1 MTAWNDLYPFIR
13 GGDVARTAQ
22 LVAGLDPAER
32 KAVAAEMTE
41 HVRKVFRS
49 GRPWWDGEQRHHIRP
64 LIMVGAGC
72 LGGSAAVAAWL
83 FRREFRWRREDP
95 RDVVRILDLVRDR
108 PEPWR
113 ADLAR
118 RVAARVRL
126 PELDHWELAAALV
139 RETGAEPPDN
149 PAFMAGWLN
158 GLRAETAATDPLL
171 PVLGPRIFESD
182 GLSDGFSAAEAVVV
196 SELVQ
201 GGLLDRRAV
210 LDGVVGR
217 LLRDGQNGL
226 PVLAN
231 LHDWLAPDLDETA
244 ERAKDYVRLLPPA
257 PVPVAES
264 AVARLRALDE
274 AGRLEE
280 ELFAE
285 AVEALTF
292 RPEPRLLRAVLSWLG
307 STAGPRAAGRADV
320 ALRALAEIIGHEAL
334 VLQER
339 AVRLAVPL
347 APVAGEEGREAIRE
361 AAATLPAELRERI
374 AAAYGELPEEDE
386 PAAPA
391 LVAPPAPQ
399 LPPPV
404 ASTEELAREL
414 AGFRGQHDDAYTFER
429 LLAGLAEWSHRAPDA
444 LREALRPWWEQ
455 SRDYYGQNLDDEAEY
470 LLNRAFLAFA
480 APEESRGI
488 TADNWPNG
496 SSPDC
501 GPIDRLYRARAFE
514 LVAVFEGGAGYP
526 VLLAAPTSGTGHVDP
541 EVLLDRLALLEASG
555 ARALPADLAQA
566 LLRLP
571 RDVDAATAAR
581 ARTFTSDAGRA
592 CAAWMSG
599 DRLPDPAVSCEPFST
614 SDYWST
620 HKSIRVALTL
630 PAMEGLDTVWSG
642 YYPDLPNWWAL
653 ALPSHRELAAAHL
666 LPQLAHAVEAK
677 SGVAAVLCDLARC
690 DGPAGTATAY
700 ALAYGMG
707 HADPASR
714 SSTADALLTLAARG
728 ETPVEALGAALAELV
743 TQGYLKLNRVA
754 AALEETTRAGG
765 HEVVWAVAA
774 CLLPSLLPSPLPA
787 DGERPRAGLADLMA
801 AAATAARPA
810 KARADLPA
818 LAAMASRKG
827 SSRVVQEA
835 RRLHRLVAPCES
847 TTVS

>member
-13 GGDVARTAQ
+13 GGDVARTAR
-22 LVAGLDPAER
+22 LVAGLDPADR
-32 KAVAAEMTE
+32 KAVATEMTE
-41 HVRKVFRS
+41 HVRKAVRS
-49 GRPWWDGEQRHHIRP
+49 GRPRWTGEFRHQIRP

-72 LGGSAAVAAWL
+72 LGGSAAVATWL

-95 RDVVRILDLVRDR
+95 RDVERILDLVRDR
-108 PEPWR
+108 PEAWR

-126 PELDHWELAAALV
+126 PDLDNWELAAALL

-158 GLRAETAATDPLL
+158 ELRVESAATDPLL

-182 GLSDGFSAAEAVVV
+182 GLREGLSDADVEII
-196 SELVQ
+196 SEITNA
-201 GGLLDRRAV
+201 GLLDRRAV

-217 LLRDGQNGL
+217 LLRDGQNGMPL
-226 PVLAN
+226 LAN
-231 LHDWLAPDLDETA
+231 LHDRLEPDLDETA

-257 PVPVAES
+257 PVVVAES
-264 AVARLRALDE
+264 AVARLHALDE
-274 AGRLEE
+274 AGRLDE

-307 STAGPRAAGRADV
+307 ATAGPRAAGRADV
-320 ALRALAEIIGHEAL
+320 ALRALAQIIGHEAL

-361 AAATLPAELRERI
+361 AAAVLPAELRERI

-386 PAAPA
+386 PAVPV
-391 LVAPPAPQ
+391 LVAAPAPQ
-399 LPPPV
+399 LPPAI
-404 ASTEELAREL
+404 ASPEELAREL
-414 AGFRGQHDDAYTFER
+414 AAFRGRDDDAHTFER
-429 LLAGLAEWSHRAPDA
+429 LLAGLAEWSHREPGT
-444 LREALRPWWEQ
+444 LREALRPWRE
-455 SRDYYGQNLDDEAEY
+455 SRRHYYGQNLDDHAEY

-496 SSPDC
+496 SSADC
-501 GPIDRLYRARAFE
+501 GPIDRMYRARAFE
-514 LVAVFEGGAGYP
+514 LVAVFERGAGYP

-541 EVLLDRLALLEASG
+541 GVLLDRLALLEASG
-555 ARALPADLAQA
+555 AEALPADLAQA

-571 RDVDAATAAR
+571 RDVDEATAAR

-599 DRLPDPAVSCEPFST
+599 DRLPDPEVSCEPYSET
-614 SDYWST
+614 DYWT
-620 HKSIRVALTL
+620 TYKNVRVTLTL
-630 PAMEGLDTVWSG
+630 PSVQGLDTVWSG
-642 YYPDLPNWWAL
+642 YYPDLLSWWPL
-653 ALPSHRELAAAHL
+653 ALPAHRELAAAHL
-666 LPQLAHAVEAK
+666 LPHLARAVEAK
-677 SGVAAVLCDLARC
+677 TGLAAVLCHLAHC

-700 ALAYGMG
+700 TLAYGMG
-707 HADPASR
+707 SADPAAR
-714 SSTADALLTLAARG
+714 SSTSDALLTLAARG
-728 ETPVEALGAALAELV
+728 ETPVEPLGTVLTRLV
-743 TQGYLKLNRVA
+743 TEGYVKLNRVA
-754 AALEETTRAGG
+754 AALDEAARAGA
-765 HEVVWAVAA
+765 HEAVWAVAA
-774 CLLPSLLPSPLPA
+774 CLLPSLLPA
-787 DGERPRAGLADLMA
+787 DGDRPRAGLADLMA

-810 KARADLPA
+810 NARADMPA

-847 TTVS
+847 VTVS

>member
-13 GGDVARTAQ
+13 GGDVARTAR
-22 LVAGLDPAER
+22 LVAGLGPADR
-32 KAVAAEMTE
+32 KAVAAEATE
-41 HVRKVFRS
+41 HVRKAVR
-49 GRPWWDGEQRHHIRP
+49 GGQPGWAGEFRHHIRP
-64 LIMVGAGC
+64 LMMVGAGC

-83 FRREFRWRREDP
+83 FRREFRRRRQDP
-95 RDVVRILDLVRDR
+95 NDVARILELVRDR

-158 GLRAETAATDPLL
+158 ELRAESAAADPLL
-171 PVLGPRIFESD
+171 PVLGPRVFESD
-182 GLSDGFSAAEAVVV
+182 ALREGFSVAEAMVLD
-196 SELVQ
+196 ELVRA
-201 GGLLDRRAV
+201 GLLGRRAV

-244 ERAKDYVRLLPPA
+244 SRAKDYVRLLPPA

-307 STAGPRAAGRADV
+307 ATAGPRAAGRADV
-320 ALRALAEIIGHEAL
+320 ALRALAETIGHEAL

-347 APVAGEEGREAIRE
+347 APVAGEEGRAAIRE
-361 AAATLPAELRERI
+361 AAATLPSELRERI
-374 AAAYGELPEEDE
+374 AAAYGELPEEYE
-386 PAAPA
+386 PAAPP
-391 LVAPPAPQ
+391 LVAAPAPS

-404 ASTEELAREL
+404 ASPDELAREL
-414 AGFRGQHDDAYTFER
+414 AGFRGQHDDASAFER
-429 LLAGLAEWSHRAPDA
+429 LLAGLAEWSHRAPDV
-444 LREALRPWWEQ
+444 LREALRPWWEHPRH
-455 SRDYYGQNLDDEAEY
+455 SYGQNLDDEAEH

-480 APEESRGI
+480 APEQSRGI
-488 TADNWPNG
+488 TSANWPNG
-496 SSPDC
+496 SSPHC

-514 LVAVFEGGAGYP
+514 LVAVFERGAGHP
-526 VLLAAPTSGTGHVDP
+526 VLLATPTTGTGHVDP

-555 ARALPADLAQA
+555 AEALPADLAQA

-599 DRLPDPAVSCEPFST
+599 DRLPDPEVSCEPYST

-620 HKSIRVALTL
+620 KKSVRVTLTL
-630 PAMEGLDTVWSG
+630 PPVEGLDTVWSHD
-642 YYPDLPNWWAL
+642 YPELPNWWAL

-666 LPQLAHAVEAK
+666 LPHLAHAAEAK
-677 SGVAAVLCDLARC
+677 SGAAAVLGDLAHC
-690 DGPAGTATAY
+690 AGPAGTATAY

-707 HADPASR
+707 HADSASR

-728 ETPVEALGAALAELV
+728 ETPVEALGAALTELI
-743 TQGYLKLNRVA
+743 TDGYLKLNRVSATLDEA
-754 AALEETTRAGG
+754 ARAGG
-765 HEVVWAVAA
+765 HDVVWAVAA
-774 CLLPSLLPSPLPA
+774 RLLAALLPA
-787 DGERPRAGLADLMA
+787 DGDRPRTGLADLMA

-810 KARADLPA
+810 KAQADLPA
-818 LAAMASRKG
+818 LAAMAGRKG
-827 SSRVVQEA
+827 SSRVAQEA
-835 RRLHRLVAPCES
+835 RRLHRLVALGES
-847 TTVS
+847 VTGG

>member
-13 GGDVARTAQ
+13 GGDAARTAW
-22 LVAGLDPAER
+22 LVAGLGPADR
-32 KAVAAEMTE
+32 KAVAAEATE
-41 HVRKVFRS
+41 HVRKAVR
-49 GRPWWDGEQRHHIRP
+49 GGQPGWAGEFRHHIRP
-64 LIMVGAGC
+64 LMMVGAGC

-83 FRREFRWRREDP
+83 FRREFRWRRQDP
-95 RDVVRILDLVRDR
+95 NDVARILELVRDR

-158 GLRAETAATDPLL
+158 ELRAESAAADPLL

-182 GLSDGFSAAEAVVV
+182 ALREGFSVAEAMVLD
-196 SELVQ
+196 ELVRA
-201 GGLLDRRAV
+201 GLLDRRAV

-244 ERAKDYVRLLPPA
+244 SRAKDYVRLLPPA

-307 STAGPRAAGRADV
+307 ATAGPRAAGRADV

-347 APVAGEEGREAIRE
+347 APVAGEEGRAAIRE
-361 AAATLPAELRERI
+361 AAATLPSELRERI

-386 PAAPA
+386 PAAPS
-391 LVAPPAPQ
+391 LVAAPAPS

-404 ASTEELAREL
+404 ASPDELAREL
-414 AGFRGQHDDAYTFER
+414 AGFRGQHDDASAFER
-429 LLAGLAEWSHRAPDA
+429 LLAGLAEWSHRAPDV
-444 LREALRPWWEQ
+444 LREALRPWWEHPRH
-455 SRDYYGQNLDDEAEY
+455 SYGQNLDDEAEH

-480 APEESRGI
+480 APEQSRGI
-488 TADNWPNG
+488 TSANWPNG
-496 SSPDC
+496 SSPHC

-514 LVAVFEGGAGYP
+514 LVAVFERGAGHP
-526 VLLAAPTSGTGHVDP
+526 VLLATPTTGTGHVDP

-555 ARALPADLAQA
+555 AEALPADLAQA

-599 DRLPDPAVSCEPFST
+599 DRLPDPEVSCEPYST

-620 HKSIRVALTL
+620 KKSVRVTLTL
-630 PAMEGLDTVWSG
+630 PAVEGLDTVWSHD
-642 YYPDLPNWWAL
+642 YPELPNWWAL

-666 LPQLAHAVEAK
+666 LPHLAHAAEAK
-677 SGVAAVLCDLARC
+677 SGVAAVLGDLAHC
-690 DGPAGTATAY
+690 AGPAGTATAY

-707 HADPASR
+707 HADSASR

-728 ETPVEALGAALAELV
+728 ETPVEALGAALTELI
-743 TQGYLKLNRVA
+743 TDGYLKLNRVSATLDEA
-754 AALEETTRAGG
+754 ARAGG
-765 HEVVWAVAA
+765 HDVVWAVAA
-774 CLLPSLLPSPLPA
+774 RLLAALLPV
-787 DGERPRAGLADLMA
+787 DGDRPRTGLADLMA

-810 KARADLPA
+810 KAQADLPA
-818 LAAMASRKG
+818 LAAMAGRKG
-827 SSRVVQEA
+827 SSRVAQEA
-835 RRLHRLVAPCES
+835 RRLHRLVALGES
-847 TTVS
+847 VTGG

>member
-22 LVAGLDPAER
+22 LVAGLGPADR
-32 KAVAAEMTE
+32 KAVAAEATE
-41 HVRKVFRS
+41 HVRKSVR
-49 GRPWWDGEQRHHIRP
+49 GGQPWWGGEFRHHIRP
-64 LIMVGAGC
+64 LVMVGVGC
-72 LGGSAAVAAWL
+72 LGGSAAVATWL
-83 FRREFRWRREDP
+83 FRREFRWRRQDP

-113 ADLAR
+113 AELAR

-126 PELDHWELAAALV
+126 PELDHWELAAALL
-139 RETGAEPPDN
+139 RESGAEPPDN
-149 PAFMAGWLN
+149 PAFMAGWL
-158 GLRAETAATDPLL
+158 GELQVESAATDPLL

-182 GLSDGFSAAEAVVV
+182 GLRDGLSAAGALVI
-196 SELVQ
+196 SELVRA
-201 GGLLDRRAV
+201 GLLDRRAV

-231 LHDWLAPDLDETA
+231 LHDWLEPNLDETA
-244 ERAKDYVRLLPPA
+244 ERAEDYVRLLPPA

-320 ALRALAEIIGHEAL
+320 ALRALSGIIGHEAL

-361 AAATLPAELRERI
+361 AAATLPGELRERI

-386 PAAPA
+386 PAVPVP
-391 LVAPPAPQ
+391 VAAPAPQ

-404 ASTEELAREL
+404 ASPGELAREL
-414 AGFRGQHDDAYTFER
+414 AGFRGSRGDAYTFER

-444 LREALRPWWEQ
+444 LREALRPWWEHP
-455 SRDYYGQNLDDEAEY
+455 RHYYGKNLGDEAEH
-470 LLNRAFLAFA
+470 LLHRAFLAFA
-480 APEESRGI
+480 APQESRGI
-488 TADNWPNG
+488 SAANRPDG
-496 SSPDC
+496 SSGDHRA
-501 GPIDRLYRARAFE
+501 IDRLYRARAFE
-514 LVAVFEGGAGYP
+514 LVAVFERGAGYP
-526 VLLAAPTSGTGHVDP
+526 VLLAAPTSGTGHVAA
-541 EVLLDRLALLEASG
+541 ETLLDRLALLEASG
-555 ARALPADLAQA
+555 AEALPADLAQA

-571 RDVDAATAAR
+571 REVDEATAAR
-581 ARTFTSDAGRA
+581 ARTFTSAAGRA

-599 DRLPDPAVSCEPFST
+599 DRLPDPEVSCEPFTST
-614 SDYWST
+614 DYWST
-620 HKSIRVALTL
+620 HACVRVSLTL
-630 PAMEGLDTVWSG
+630 PAMEGLETISSA
-642 YYPDLPNWWAL
+642 YYPELLNWWAL

-666 LPQLAHAVEAK
+666 LRYLAHAVEAK
-677 SGVAAVLCDLARC
+677 SGVAAVLGDLARC
-690 DGPAGTATAY
+690 AGPAGTATAY

-714 SSTADALLTLAARG
+714 ASTADALLTLAARG
-728 ETPVEALGAALAELV
+728 ETPIEALGAALTELIRE
-743 TQGYLKLNRVA
+743 GHLKLNRVSATLDEA
-754 AALEETTRAGG
+754 ARGGG
-765 HEVVWAVAA
+765 HDAAWAVAA
-774 CLLPSLLPSPLPA
+774 RLLPSLLPA
-787 DGERPRAGLADLMA
+787 DGDRPRAGLADLMA

-810 KARADLPA
+810 RARADLPA

-835 RRLHRLVAPCES
+835 RRLHRLVAPRAS
-847 TTVS
+847 VPVS